1 MGITISVWQQV
12 YCGHNYCI
20 LSPFQALSL
29 SDSEKESRHPS
40 TPAPARTHRQTLIT
54 SFNFSKWKFV
64 FLLLRV
70 KIQIINS
77 FKWNAIK
84 MKWYVLFFLG
94 TRLKYVVWVWVV
106 CIVCIC
112 VCTAHEMT
120 VAKLYETAASRGQR
134 KETTITKGDEKK
146 SHKHFKWMDGQTWIR
161 RVFSRD
167 FWPNRLFILV
177 WGRHRWIF
185 VFFRLFHTGL
195 HFNKHS
201 VRRFFCSSPGYKSL
215 SAISLCWFF
224 ASQHT
229 L

>member
-40 TPAPARTHRQTLIT
+40 TPARTHRQTLIT

-134 KETTITKGDEKK
+134 KETTITEGDEKK
-146 SHKHFKWMDGQTWIR
+146 NPINILNGWMD
-161 RVFSRD
+161 
-167 FWPNRLFILV
+167 RLEYV
-177 WGRHRWIF
+177 
-185 VFFRLFHTGL
+185 VFFRVIFGRIAFLFLCEAGIVE
-195 HFNKHS
+195 F
-201 VRRFFCSSPGYKSL
+201 L
-215 SAISLCWFF
+215 SFSAYFTPAYILTSIPF
-224 ASQHT
+224 AAVFSALRLDT
-229 L
+229 KV